1 MCGGHWAVAGEVLG
15 ILFINFADNG
25 FGDFDRFVVSLC
37 FVRFLGL
44 LSLIVFACSL
54 FALSLFSFPC
64 RGR

>member
-37 FVRFLGL
+37 FDCIGAVVSG
-44 LSLIVFACSL
+44 A
-54 FALSLFSFPC
+54 ALNCVNVCVGDQVENIAGF
-64 RGR
+64 